1 MSQFVKVFH
10 FFRKKCS
17 LFFLNGLV
25 LLKILHK
32 FATMKRITEKQS
44 RHSLTTQVVLWVVG
58 FVYVLFVTALF
69 IMFQYAR
76 ESIYQEA
83 MEKARQTLHTTELR
97 IDNTLN
103 EVETA
108 TRSLHWTIEKRLHR
122 PEIMDSLCR
131 QFLKENPH
139 IQSCAIAFEPDV
151 YPEHGTYFEVYAS
164 RSHADSTQINVAVN
178 ARNNLYT
185 REKWYFIPL
194 HHGEPIW
201 IDPYVDVEH
210 DETSII
216 TSYGMP
222 LHNKEG
228 ELVGVLSVQISME
241 WFADLVLSLK
251 PFPNSHASI
260 MGTDGHL
267 IVHPDS
273 TFKAH
278 EAFFTEAFNDPA
290 NEAHL
295 AAMSMKTGHI
305 GHGKMQMD
313 GKQSFIF
320 YHPFKNAGWS
330 VAIVCPE
337 SDIFSSYNSLLGYML
352 IISFVGLLLLA
363 LFCFFITHRELKPL
377 QKLVDAAQQMAS
389 GQMDEPVKRSLRTD
403 EVGYVQNTFRQM
415 QQRISQHI
423 ADVTQLTEVLK
434 QRHKDL
440 ELAYEQARE
449 ADRMKDAV
457 ILNMSDRM
465 EQSVKVIH
473 ATIDDFRKHVTD
485 MDAQEC
491 RLMADKIQKHTELTT
506 DLLINLLDIADKKK
520 EDSL

>member
-1 MSQFVKVFH
+1 
-10 FFRKKCS
+10 
-17 LFFLNGLV
+17 
-25 LLKILHK
+25 
-32 FATMKRITEKQS
+32 MKRITEKQS
-44 RHSLTTQVVLWVVG
+44 RNSLTTQVVMWVVG
-58 FVYVLFVTALF
+58 FVSVLFVTALF
-69 IMFQYAR
+69 VMFHHAR
-76 ESIYQEA
+76 EAIYQEA
-83 MEKARQTLHTTELR
+83 MEKARQTLRTTELR

-131 QFLKENPH
+131 QLLKENPH
-139 IQSCAIAFEPDV
+139 IQSCVIAFEPGV
-151 YPEHGTYFEVYAS
+151 YPEYGTYYEVYAS
-164 RSHADSTQINVAVN
+164 RSHTDSTQINVAVN
-178 ARNNLYT
+178 GGTRLYT

-194 HHGEPIW
+194 HHGKPIW

-210 DETSII
+210 GETSII

-228 ELVGVLSVQISME
+228 ELVGVLSAQISME

-273 TFKAH
+273 TLDAH
-278 EAFFTEAFNDPA
+278 EAFFTEAFNEPTSQG
-290 NEAHL
+290 HL
-295 AAMSMKTGHI
+295 AAISMKTGHI
-305 GHGKMQMD
+305 GHGEIEMD
-313 GKQSFIF
+313 GKKNFIF
-320 YHPFKNAGWS
+320 YHPFENAGWS

-337 SDIFSSYNSLLGYML
+337 SDIFSSYNSLLRVTL
-352 IISFVGLLLLA
+352 IISFAGLLLLA
-363 LFCFFITHRELKPL
+363 VFCFFISHSKLKPL
-377 QKLVDAAQQMAS
+377 QKLVDAAHRMAN
-389 GQMDEPVKRSLRTD
+389 GQMDVPVKKSRRTD

-415 QQRISQHI
+415 QLSINQHI
-423 ADVTQLTEVLK
+423 DDITRLTKVLR
-434 QRHKDL
+434 QRNEDL
-440 ELAYEQARE
+440 KLAYEQARE

-506 DLLINLLDIADKKK
+506 ELLINLLDIADKKK